1 MAANI
6 NPIFTLTPVI
16 GVVNISTAN
25 TNRDGTGT
33 LGTVITGST
42 NGTRISQIVIK
53 ALGITTAGIVRLF
66 IDNGVSVHLW
76 KEISISAISASDT
89 VIAFSASVDLTGEY
103 ALILPNGYIL
113 KAGTEKAES
122 FAVFAE
128 GGNY

>member
-53 ALGITTAGIVRLF
+53 ALGTTTAGIVRLF

-89 VIAFSASVDLTGEY
+89 VIAFSASIDLTGEY
-103 ALILPNGYIL
+103 ALILPNSYIL

>member
-53 ALGITTAGIVRLF
+53 ALGTTTAGIVRLF

-103 ALILPNGYIL
+103 ALILPNNYIL

>member
-53 ALGITTAGIVRLF
+53 ALGATTAGIVRLF

-76 KEISISAISASDT
+76 KEISISAISPSDT

-103 ALILPNGYIL
+103 ALILPNSYIL

>member
-53 ALGITTAGIVRLF
+53 ALGATTAGIVRLF

-89 VIAFSASVDLTGEY
+89 VIAFSASIDLTGEY
-103 ALILPNGYIL
+103 ALILPNNYIL